1 MRSARLA
8 IVSAAMVLVLLPIAA
23 LLIAYGYERWLM
35 FRFEGALDELAAEA
49 VDHADLSSLAQRGHV
64 ELFRI
69 DRSGNV
75 VDRSDTR
82 HPVVNPSAIAAAQRA
97 FTELFGEP
105 VPIDPWIRLDAE
117 TGPVPHRD
125 EVRAALGG
133 SSAFRMRETL
143 ARDAVLFSFAR
154 PDRDGGAIYV
164 QTASLRG
171 LRRLVSLRS
180 ELLKLSL
187 YQLAAAVVFALLL
200 GRWLVKPLERL
211 ADGAAAYPSA
221 TIADPKLL
229 QRGDEV
235 GQLARSF
242 DALTHTLEERRR
254 ATVELA
260 ADMAHELKNPLA
272 TIAASAELFGTTRD
286 PSPEKRALLEAQIT
300 GAVERL
306 RAATDEL
313 LSLVRLEA
321 TLPEL
326 PRERLDYAHFLDE
339 VLEEY
344 RRDPRYEDFVF
355 KVAVAADARE
365 VQLIPSA
372 WKRLLRNLLDNALV
386 QPSARRELH
395 LDARRSGGFLELRI
409 RDFGP
414 GISEGNRD
422 KIFRRFF
429 TQRLEG
435 AEAGTGLG
443 LSIVQAV
450 ARAHGGE
457 VTLEETD
464 GPGATFRVATPLP
477 HRVL

>member
-8 IVSAAMVLVLLPIAA
+8 ITSAAMVLVLLPIVA
-23 LLIAYGYERWLM
+23 LLIAWTYERWLM
-35 FRFEGALDELAAEA
+35 FRFEGALEQLAAEA
-49 VDHADLSSLAQRGHV
+49 LAVSDLSTLAQRGHV
-64 ELFRI
+64 ELLRI
-69 DRSGNV
+69 DASGDV
-75 VDRSDTR
+75 VNRSDTR
-82 HPVVNPSAIAAAQRA
+82 HPMANPSAMASAQRA
-97 FTELFGEP
+97 FTELFGDP
-105 VPIDPWIRLDAE
+105 LPTDPWIRLDAE
-117 TGPVPHRD
+117 LGPVAQRD
-125 EVRAALGG
+125 EVVEALSGR
-133 SSAFRMRETL
+133 SAFRMRETL
-143 ARDAVLFSFAR
+143 ARDVVLFSFAR
-154 PDRDGGAIYV
+154 PDPKGGAIYV

-187 YQLAAAVVFALLL
+187 YQLAGAVVFALLL

-211 ADGAAAYPSA
+211 ADGATAWPAAPV
-221 TIADPKLL
+221 ADPKLL
-229 QRGDEV
+229 ERGDEV

-242 DALTHTLEERRR
+242 DALTRTLEERRR

-272 TIAASAELFGTTRD
+272 TIAASAELFGSTRD
-286 PSPEKRALLEAQIT
+286 PSPEKRALLETQIT

-326 PRERLDYAHFLDE
+326 RRDRVDYAGLLHE
-339 VLEEY
+339 VVEEY
-344 RRDPRYEDFVF
+344 RRDPRYEAFEF
-355 KVAVAADARE
+355 KVTVAEDVRE
-365 VQLIPSA
+365 VQLVASA
-372 WKRLLRNLLDNALV
+372 WKRLLRNLLDNALL
-386 QPSARRELH
+386 QPSESQELH
-395 LDARRSGGFLELRI
+395 IDARRSGQHLETRV

-414 GISEGNRD
+414 GISAGNRD

-429 TQRLEG
+429 TQRPGG

-457 VTLEETD
+457 VTLEETA

-477 HRVL
+477 HRIP

>member
-8 IVSAAMVLVLLPIAA
+8 IASAAMVLVLLPIVA
-23 LLIAYGYERWLM
+23 LLIAWTYEHWLV
-35 FRFEGALDELAAEA
+35 FRFEGALDQLAAEA
-49 VDHADLSSLAQRGHV
+49 VDASDLSTLAERGHV
-64 ELFRI
+64 ELLRI
-69 DRSGNV
+69 DARGTV
-75 VDRSDTR
+75 VERSDTR
-82 HPVVNPSAIAAAQRA
+82 HPLVNPSAMATAQRA
-97 FTELFGEP
+97 FTELFGDP
-105 VPIDPWIRLDAE
+105 LPTDPWTRLDAE
-117 TGPVPHRD
+117 LGPVAQRE
-125 EVRAALGG
+125 EVVEALSGR
-133 SSAFRMRETL
+133 SVFRMRETL
-143 ARDAVLFSFAR
+143 AQDAVLFSFAR
-154 PDRDGGAIYV
+154 PDQNGGAIYV

-187 YQLAAAVVFALLL
+187 YQLAGAVVFALLL

-211 ADGAAAYPSA
+211 ADGASAWPAAPL
-221 TIADPKLL
+221 ADPKLL
-229 QRGDEV
+229 ERGDEV
-235 GQLARSF
+235 GQLARLF
-242 DALTHTLEERRR
+242 DALTRTLEERRR
-254 ATVELA
+254 ETVELA

-272 TIAASAELFGTTRD
+272 TIAASAELFGSTRD

-326 PRERLDYAHFLDE
+326 QRDRVDYAGLLRE
-339 VLEEY
+339 VVDEY
-344 RRDPRYEDFVF
+344 RRDPRYQDFTFQVTVAEDVSEVDL
-355 KVAVAADARE
+355 VA
-365 VQLIPSA
+365 SA

-386 QPSARRELH
+386 QPAETRALH
-395 LDARRSGGFLELRI
+395 IDARRSGDLLETRI

-414 GISEGNRD
+414 GISAGNRD

-429 TQRLEG
+429 TQRPEG
-435 AEAGTGLG
+435 VETGTGLG

-457 VTLEETD
+457 LSLDETA